1 MEARWGEVQILPYKK
16 YENQQRLEIIQYMHS
31 RNCISQ
37 PQNVISKPTSC
48 LTFFLNNASPA
59 GNNLIPVL
67 GLKAAND
74 NHFHFV

>member
-1 MEARWGEVQILPYKK
+1 SSATT
-16 YENQQRLEIIQYMHS
+16 
-31 RNCISQ
+31 ISYDNPLFFCPFFAPFAALCPIFAINNFPHQ
-37 PQNVISKPTSC
+37 VISKPTSC

-67 GLKAAND
+67 GPKAAND